1 MGVFAEGSGEGLFA
15 KSLSPATPQESEE
28 LYMTQFLQY
37 VISGLSTGSLYALVA
52 LGLVL
57 IYRSTRILN
66 FAHGDITTFG
76 TFAAFMLLGM
86 NFPFTLAYGIALLA
100 GAALAMAF
108 YFVILV
114 PAQRR
119 DATQL
124 GQIIL
129 TLGLG
134 LILQGGIAYFGG
146 TEPQAFP
153 FPLSETKIYRF
164 WGLTISQLGVGTLA
178 VSLLCC
184 FLFYLLVQKTRLG
197 LAMRATS
204 ENLTAAQTLGIP
216 TRGVLA
222 FSWGLAA
229 ALGVVAGLFLAP
241 ALLLDPFFMLEPFL
255 KGFAAAILGGL
266 NSLPGAIVGGLILGV
281 AEALTGGY
289 LSIAFKNS
297 LAFIVIIFV
306 LLLRPEGLL
315 GEEFKERV

>member
-1 MGVFAEGSGEGLFA
+1 MELFI
-15 KSLSPATPQESEE
+15 
-28 LYMTQFLQY
+28 QY
-37 VISGLSTGSLYALVA
+37 AVSGLSTGAVYALVA

-66 FAHGDITTFG
+66 FAHGDISTCG
-76 TFAAFMLLGM
+76 AFVA
-86 NFPFTLAYGIALLA
+86 FALLSLNVPFSV
-100 GAALAMAF
+100 AALASLLSGAVLAMVF
-108 YFVILV
+108 YFGILV

-119 DATQL
+119 DATHL

-134 LILQGGIAYFGG
+134 LILQGAVAYFGG
-146 TEPQAFP
+146 TEPQSFP
-153 FPLSETKIYRF
+153 FPLSEFKVYKVSSVT
-164 WGLTISQLGVGTLA
+164 LSQLSAGTLA
-178 VSLLCC
+178 ISLLGCI
-184 FLFYLLVQKTRLG
+184 LFYLLVQRTKIG

-204 ENLTAAQTLGIP
+204 ENLQAAQTLGIP
-216 TRGVLA
+216 TRQVLA
-222 FSWGLAA
+222 LSWGLAA
-229 ALGVVAGLFLAP
+229 ALGVLAGLFLAP

-281 AEALTGGY
+281 AEALTGGF
-289 LSIAFKNS
+289 LSMAFKNS
-297 LAFIVIIFV
+297 LAFIVIIVV